1 MGYAA
6 KAPIEY
12 QADELAKYLTIP
24 ESFRGLVV
32 RLTPKDQAK
41 HYERFA
47 DLPRYDFGKPVAELL
62 DETRS

>member
-32 RLTPKDQAK
+32 RLTPKEQTK
-41 HYERFA
+41 RYEHFV
-47 DLPRYDFGKPVAELL
+47 DLPRYDFEKPVVELL
-62 DETRS
+62 NETRS